1 MSERTMNDQNSTGAG
16 AAAGRGRSLDRQ
28 IPAML
33 HLLDAEGTLLDVSDH
48 WLEVLGYAR
57 EEVVGR
63 TISRFLTEQSR
74 QYATSVADPLI
85 IRDGSVQN
93 LEYQVVKKNGEV
105 IHALISSRA
114 EFDDDGDFAGC
125 LSVLTNVTD
134 HVRSAADLRLNL
146 TMLSTQREVS
156 ADGMLVVDGDRNWVD
171 FNRRFIDMWGFS
183 PAVEEARDG
192 FLAFETIRDQL
203 VDPDALRTGLDYLYD
218 NPLEKSADEIEFV
231 DGRVF
236 ERYSAPMI
244 GDDGT
249 YYGRMWSFR
258 DITQRRNM
266 ESQLRQS
273 QKMEAVG
280 QLTAGVAHNFN
291 NMLQG
296 IMSNIEMVDETDSS
310 RPFLVEATTASER
323 AADMV
328 RQLMLFARQG
338 VQFEPRACDVG
349 DLIERVV
356 EICRSTF
363 DRGFRISVDLQEDL
377 RQTWG
382 DPAQL
387 EQVLLNLLLN
397 ARDAI
402 AEVPASR
409 MEKRIDIRAYSLH
422 TEQPTADTRAGAY
435 IRVEV
440 ADSGVGMDPETRRR
454 IFNPFFTTKEIGDG
468 SGLGLATAFGIVR
481 HHGGWI
487 DCDSALGVGSTFTI
501 HLPVVSG
508 DQQQEPTESSE
519 SDPPFPA
526 GTETILIADDEYAV
540 RNPVA
545 MILRASGYS
554 VLEAR
559 DGRETLFLLKSESH
573 KIDLVLLDLSMPEIS
588 GHEVLKRLRTQ
599 HPGVKTVIFTGE
611 PSESDVPDDETVLRK
626 PIRLNELAQALRDVL
641 DR

>member
-1 MSERTMNDQNSTGAG
+1 
-16 AAAGRGRSLDRQ
+16 
-28 IPAML
+28 
-33 HLLDAEGTLLDVSDH
+33 
-48 WLEVLGYAR
+48 
-57 EEVVGR
+57 
-63 TISRFLTEQSR
+63 
-74 QYATSVADPLI
+74 
-85 IRDGSVQN
+85 
-93 LEYQVVKKNGEV
+93 
-105 IHALISSRA
+105 
-114 EFDDDGDFAGC
+114 
-125 LSVLTNVTD
+125 
-134 HVRSAADLRLNL
+134 
-146 TMLSTQREVS
+146 
-156 ADGMLVVDGDRNWVD
+156 
-171 FNRRFIDMWGFS
+171 
-183 PAVEEARDG
+183 
-192 FLAFETIRDQL
+192 
-203 VDPDALRTGLDYLYD
+203 
-218 NPLEKSADEIEFV
+218 
-231 DGRVF
+231 
-236 ERYSAPMI
+236 
-244 GDDGT
+244 
-249 YYGRMWSFR
+249 
-258 DITQRRNM
+258 M